1 MKPLLED
8 IGKIRGKHSFI
19 AFEINQNKLDFF
31 WHYHPEFELT
41 YIIKGKGRRL
51 IGDSHEYFESGDL
64 VLIGPGLPHT
74 WVTDGGIKER
84 CEAIVIQF
92 SVDFIERFAGLVEMS
107 SINKLLASA
116 SHGISITKN
125 KSATSKELI
134 KRLPSKNH
142 IEKITDLLKILDE
155 LSRMK
160 ITALASSFYQP
171 LKGSNNEKRINK
183 VCQYIQK
190 HATEKLTIQK
200 AAELI
205 HLTPGAFCKFFKRAT
220 GKTFSDYVND
230 IRISN
235 VCNDL
240 LATDKQ
246 VAEIAYSNGFETI
259 TYFNRIFLKKTN
271 TIPSN
276 YRKI

>member
-8 IGKIRGKHSFI
+8 IGKKRGKHSFI

-41 YIIKGKGRRL
+41 YIVKGKGRRL

-74 WVTDGGIKER
+74 WVTDDGIKER

>member
-8 IGKIRGKHSFI
+8 IGKKRGKHSFI

-41 YIIKGKGRRL
+41 YIVKGKGRRL

>member
-8 IGKIRGKHSFI
+8 IGKKRGKHSFI
-19 AFEINQNKLDFF
+19 AFEISQNKLDFF

-41 YIIKGKGRRL
+41 YIVKGKGRRL

-134 KRLPSKNH
+134 KRLPSKNN